1 MLENIDLQQTF
12 RQRIANKR
20 KSKLARHA
28 NSKLLPL
35 DDNDDDDIDGW
46 NDPSDTVASGQV
58 LLSKYD
64 DVEDLALKKKQ
75 ANRI

>member
-35 DDNDDDDIDGW
+35 DDNDDDIDGW
-46 NDPSDTVASGQV
+46 NDPSDTVASG
-58 LLSKYD
+58 
-64 DVEDLALKKKQ
+64 
-75 ANRI
+75 